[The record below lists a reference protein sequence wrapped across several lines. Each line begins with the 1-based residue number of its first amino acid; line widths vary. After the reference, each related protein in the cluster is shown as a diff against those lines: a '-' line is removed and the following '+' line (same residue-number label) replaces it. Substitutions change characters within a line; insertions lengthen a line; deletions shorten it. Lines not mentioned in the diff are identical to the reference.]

1 METGLLH
8 LHSILRW
15 VILVLLLV
23 SIYTTFTATN
33 SNNKKFWLFTL
44 ITAHITLLIGLYQT
58 FNYWN
63 TYVRDA
69 NFQMSDVM
77 KSKGLRFFLV
87 EHPLMMVISIV
98 LITLAYRSTKI
109 LKYKKAGILFLIA
122 LIIILAAVPWPF
134 RELVGR
140 PWFPAMG

>member
-8 LHSILRW
+8 LHNILRW
-15 VILVLLLV
+15 VILVLLVV

-33 SNNKKFWLFTL
+33 SGNKKIWLFTL
-44 ITAHITLLIGLYQT
+44 ISAHITLLIGLYQT
-58 FNYWN
+58 YNYWN

-69 NFQMSDVM
+69 NLSMSEVM

-87 EHPLMMVISIV
+87 EHPIMMIISII
-98 LITLAYRSTKI
+98 LITIAYRNTKV
-109 LKYKKAGILFLIA
+109 LKYKKAAILFLIA
-122 LIIILAAVPWPF
+122 LIVILAAVPWPF

-140 PWFPAMG
+140 PWFPGM